1 MASRSIV
8 SDAVDGVGVERERER
23 EKKKTT
29 RKAWHNRTRT
39 V

>member
-23 EKKKTT
+23 EKKTT

-39 V
+39 Y